1 MQEACNDR
9 CIYSYARE
17 QTLVIEENIRSSLL
31 PDHGR
36 VALLLLDV
44 DRIPFSHSGRVERNG
59 GTSVGNRYLLS
70 GMGEIA
76 GAVERKI
83 KKMGGRA
90 WHVST
95 RKLGSTARRGASTI
109 RKKVGWERELPWE
122 ERRKR
127 RGRERVK
134 KEEESIRCGIWK

>member
-1 MQEACNDR
+1 M
-9 CIYSYARE
+9 
-17 QTLVIEENIRSSLL
+17 IEENIRSSLL

-83 KKMGGRA
+83 KKWEAGPGTYQRENSDRPRDEARA
-90 WHVST
+90 
-95 RKLGSTARRGASTI
+95 RFARRSVGSASFPG
-109 RKKVGWERELPWE
+109 RNEG
-122 ERRKR
+122 
-127 RGRERVK
+127 RGGGEK
-134 KEEESIRCGIWK
+134 G